1 MKVEF
6 RKSFEKDLKTI
17 KDTKLLKK
25 IKSVIEEI
33 EKADNL
39 QQINQIKSLKGSHRK
54 WRNNE
59 LGLQVTVLEHRGN
72 ILPIGTLRNILIM
85 AKIPESEWIQ

>member
-1 MKVEF
+1 MTRILRLMAKEVE
-6 RKSFEKDLKTI
+6 
-17 KDTKLLKK
+17 K
-25 IKSVIEEI
+25 I
-33 EKADNL
+33 L
-39 QQINQIKSLKGSHRK
+39 QRYNFQLISQKGSHRK

-59 LGLQVTVLEHRGN
+59 LGLQVTVPEHRGK

>member
-25 IKSVIEEI
+25 IKSVIVGI
-33 EKADNL
+33 EKVDNL
-39 QQINQIKSLKGSHRK
+39 TNFQAQGISTEVDADSDGLFIGNFFTNGSLDSNVSSFTISFDKA
-54 WRNNE
+54 
-59 LGLQVTVLEHRGN
+59 VTLDSYV
-72 ILPIGTLRNILIM
+72 IG
-85 AKIPESEWIQ
+85 

>member
-1 MKVEF
+1 MTRMLRLTAKEVE
-6 RKSFEKDLKTI
+6 
-17 KDTKLLKK
+17 K
-25 IKSVIEEI
+25 I
-33 EKADNL
+33 L
-39 QQINQIKSLKGSHRK
+39 QRYNFQLISQKGSHRK

-59 LGLQVTVLEHRGN
+59 LGLQVTVPEHRGK